1 MSSSEKSKEDK
12 TDGKKE
18 NGENEVKEEQKPEI
32 KLTDDDYVRIGMN
45 MQSI

>member
-1 MSSSEKSKEDK
+1 MSSSEKSKDEKAGENKENDK
-12 TDGKKE
+12 T
-18 NGENEVKEEQKPEI
+18 EVKEEQKPDI